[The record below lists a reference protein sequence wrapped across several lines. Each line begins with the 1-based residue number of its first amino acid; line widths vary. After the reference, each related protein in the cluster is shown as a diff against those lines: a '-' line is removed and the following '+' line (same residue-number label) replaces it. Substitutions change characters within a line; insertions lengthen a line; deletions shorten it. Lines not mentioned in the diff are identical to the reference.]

1 MNLIYAA
8 KIAKIKVPNIQRIIM
23 NKILSYSIS
32 KKIVKIEICD
42 FIIKKDTNLPVYLKE
57 YEYKFVFKIDINNV
71 VSDEVSDL
79 NNENKEIFIIQNEKG
94 F

>member
-8 KIAKIKVPNIQRIIM
+8 KIAKNKVPNIQRITIY
-23 NKILSYSIS
+23 KILSYSIRT

-71 VSDEVSDL
+71 VSV
-79 NNENKEIFIIQNEKG
+79 
-94 F
+94 